1 MYLIKDRI
9 CFMTR
14 TEAENLFHPI
24 IKKGEPLKKSNAG
37 VSVGMKI
44 ALALM
49 FIPIMSF
56 IILVG
61 TKTVLPVFPVNAE
74 LKVHTF
80 VFFERYSKT
89 ALNESLEFSVLSL
102 ILGMVLLIRLSLD
115 KGVHVLWA
123 EFRKDLENTFKSFLR
138 EK

>member
-1 MYLIKDRI
+1 
-9 CFMTR
+9 MTH
-14 TEAENLFHPI
+14 TEAENLFHPT
-24 IKKGEPLKKSNAG
+24 IKKGESLKKSNVG

-44 ALALM
+44 AFALM

-56 IILVG
+56 IVLIG

-80 VFFERYSKT
+80 LFFERYSKT

-102 ILGMVLLIRLSLD
+102 ILGMILLIRLSLD
-115 KGVHVLWA
+115 KGVHVLWT
-123 EFRKDLENTFKSFLR
+123 EFQKDLESTFTSFLG
-138 EK
+138 KK